1 MWIGPCILTAILI
14 AEVAYLL
21 LQAGAATQ
29 GAASVG
35 PKQVGMA
42 LFGPYVIGV
51 ELASMLLLGA
61 LVGAYHL
68 GATKARTTG
77 DCEMSSIPMQHGLL
91 LAGIL
96 FALGLV
102 GLLVRRNLIFILMS
116 IEVMLNAAGLAF
128 VVAGSRWAQP
138 DGQVM
143 FIFILAT
150 AAAEVSVGL
159 ALLLQLYHQ
168 YKSLDADAASLM
180 RG

>member
-1 MWIGPCILTAILI
+1 
-14 AEVAYLL
+14 
-21 LQAGAATQ
+21 
-29 GAASVG
+29 
-35 PKQVGMA
+35 
-42 LFGPYVIGV
+42 
-51 ELASMLLLGA
+51 
-61 LVGAYHL
+61 
-68 GATKARTTG
+68 
-77 DCEMSSIPMQHGLL
+77 MSSIPMQHVLL

-96 FALGLV
+96 FALGLA

-143 FIFILAT
+143 FVFILAT

-159 ALLLQLYHQ
+159 ALLLQLHHR
-168 YKSLDADAASLM
+168 YKSLDADAASRM